1 MKKKAIKNKKAATA
15 KKKIVA
21 KVAKKKA
28 AKKSVKKAVKP
39 KAQKKKK
46 PTPVNAKKIV
56 VKKSATKKAIK
67 KVAKI
72 KVQAK
77 TSNKKLPGYSHYAAK
92 DDIMNKA
99 NKMKK
104 VNLAEEVKGQA
115 SKKKSSD
122 NLDELDE
129 RPFLSEIKDK
139 KQRNSGKLTKEDQ
152 DMLGEDE
159 LNSDMGDDA
168 VLKNRVWPIDMSGDD
183 LDIPG
188 AELDDANEIIGE
200 EDEENNNYSI
210 GGDRHEDLDENT
222 DPGM

>member
-104 VNLAEEVKGQA
+104 INLAEEVKGQA

>member
-46 PTPVNAKKIV
+46 PTPVKAKKIV

-104 VNLAEEVKGQA
+104 INLAEEVKGQA

>member
-46 PTPVNAKKIV
+46 PTPVKAMKIV

>member
-77 TSNKKLPGYSHYAAK
+77 TSNKKLPGYPHYAAK

-104 VNLAEEVKGQA
+104 INLAEEVKGQA